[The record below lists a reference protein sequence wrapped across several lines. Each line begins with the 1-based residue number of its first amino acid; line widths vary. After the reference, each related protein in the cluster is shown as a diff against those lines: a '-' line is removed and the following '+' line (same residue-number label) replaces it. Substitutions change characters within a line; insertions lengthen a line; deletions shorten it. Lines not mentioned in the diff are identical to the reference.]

1 MSDDTP
7 KLDDYYYRFLQSI
20 LLKTLEQNKAAE
32 TYLLQKEFNNALN
45 EIKNVNEQLEEYSN
59 ILSLLKVIKTHFS
72 DKKIYN

>member
-1 MSDDTP
+1 MSNIP
-7 KLDDYYYRFLQSI
+7 KIDDYYYRFLQSI

-32 TYLLQKEFNNALN
+32 TYLLQQDFNSALN
-45 EIKNVNEQLEEYSN
+45 EIRNVNEQLEEYSS